1 MGSSEMSDDL
11 IHLNLLPAISTKQMQ
26 AILGRKIILHQIN
39 LTVPQGQWT
48 SIIGANGAG
57 KTTLLKALAG
67 LLAHENEVRLFGQV
81 IETIPKQERAK
92 KLAWLGQNEVITND
106 ILVYDL
112 VMLGRLPHQNWL
124 GTSSTSDHEAVKQS
138 LHTTNS
144 WPLRQ
149 RPFSELSG
157 GERQRVL
164 ISRALAVNA
173 QIILMDEPL
182 SNLDPPHQT
191 DLMNIIKSLILDK
204 KTVVTV
210 LHDISFALHAEQIII
225 IQDGKLM
232 HQGPA
237 ADALTHNL
245 IEEAF
250 QHRIKIYP
258 LNQSWVT
265 VPHFP

>member
-1 MGSSEMSDDL
+1 M
-11 IHLNLLPAISTKQMQ
+11 
-26 AILGRKIILHQIN
+26 
-39 LTVPQGQWT
+39 
-48 SIIGANGAG
+48 
-57 KTTLLKALAG
+57 
-67 LLAHENEVRLFGQV
+67 
-81 IETIPKQERAK
+81 
-92 KLAWLGQNEVITND
+92 
-106 ILVYDL
+106 
-112 VMLGRLPHQNWL
+112 
-124 GTSSTSDHEAVKQS
+124 
-138 LHTTNS
+138 HTTNS